1 MVLKSLG
8 DNHLLTTRISGSSF
22 LISLRPSNR
31 YTKRYLESLERSVAL
46 LADYRE
52 NKVLL
57 EDTKMIINVLLPQHE
72 DRTHTYDFP
81 KGMPFADVL
90 REVGDINTLIQR
102 SLMGK
107 IKAVPLPNP
116 SAIYNTNQV
125 IGFEI
130 SFVGQR
136 ELAEAAES
144 AQRRVGFVPN

>member
-22 LISLRPSNR
+22 LISLRASNR
-31 YTKRYLESLERSVAL
+31 YTKRYLESLELSIAL
-46 LADYRE
+46 LADYGE
-52 NKVLL
+52 DSVLL
-57 EDTKMIINVLLPQHE
+57 EDTKMIITVLLPQHE
-72 DRTHTYDFP
+72 DRTHNYDFP

-90 REVGDINTLIQR
+90 KEIGDINILIQR

-107 IKAVPLPNP
+107 IKAVSLPNP
-116 SAIYNTNQV
+116 SAIYSTNQV

-136 ELAEAAES
+136 ERREAAEA